1 MRPAPTESAAAA
13 RPWWLLALGGALL
26 ALAGRLWLIRNY
38 GTALPYRDE
47 WKAVAVDLLGPW
59 LAGTL
64 DWRAFVAPLNDHC
77 LILTRSLAFL
87 LVRLN
92 GQWNNL
98 LETALNALLVV
109 PPLLLVGRTLGPA
122 LGRAGAVA
130 WTLLT
135 GLLLALPITAEN
147 TLWGIQSLVFFQVA
161 LSLVYLWAV
170 ATRTRCDAVWWLGQ
184 LAGGL
189 ALLTQQSAV
198 LAPVA
203 AAVLLGWRLIRE
215 TDTRRNAAA
224 GLAFAA
230 LWVVCYQALAPD
242 FTVTAVFRAD
252 SWRLALDVC
261 LRQLAWPLPH
271 PGWAFL
277 FYAPFLWFA
286 ADRLLLRRRLAPA
299 DALLL
304 VVALWVGAQAAAIG
318 YGRGGD
324 TVGFVSR
331 YCDFLLYG
339 VSVNAACLLLL
350 WRESTGRIRLLA
362 GLLGAAWFV
371 ALVPGAHHETVAS
384 HSGYILIHRPA
395 TNAANLA
402 AVRDFIATRDPA
414 VLSRDRVS
422 DTLYT
427 YPPSVAELLV
437 QPGFRALLP
446 PETGAPEARTD
457 QGRLGWIARGLP
469 AAWPLLL
476 AAGLGLI
483 GFAAWRLRSATTTD
497 IANRPSPA
505 WRLRAAAPAPSPA
518 ETESASPL
526 LLAGLAAALAAGG
539 AVLWAAWPQP
549 LVFAPAARWQAAF
562 EPARTDVELADLVFV
577 RETPGDELV
586 PGATSGA
593 VALHRPEIAR
603 FWHGTL
609 LPDASF
615 SAILAARPFSLRHRF
630 LVTPVCG
637 WPNRDGSAL
646 RWRFRDPATGEER
659 WEDRLSTNPQGEFD
673 LWTLDAAAYRGWE
686 ASLVIF
692 DGRTGDAGWMGV
704 ARPALTDDPAFG
716 AEWRALLRGERAEAT
731 HRTLA
736 GGTLLAAL
744 AAAAFAAQA
753 WRTRRRAAPTP

>member
-1 MRPAPTESAAAA
+1 MPARVPVPTSP

-47 WKAVAVDLLGPW
+47 WKAVAIDLLGPW

-109 PPLLLVGRTLGPA
+109 PPLLLIGRTVGPA
-122 LGRAGAVA
+122 LGRSGAVA
-130 WTLLT
+130 WTLLA

-203 AAVLLGWRLIRE
+203 AVFLLGWRLVRDA
-215 TDTRRNAAA
+215 DTRRNAAA

-230 LWVVCYQALAPD
+230 LWIVCYQALAPD

-350 WRESTGRIRLLA
+350 WRESAGRIRLAA
-362 GLLGAAWFV
+362 GLLGATWLV
-371 ALVPGAHHETVAS
+371 ALAPGAHHETVAS

-402 AVRDFIATRDPA
+402 AVRDFIATRDPS
-414 VLSRDRVS
+414 VLSRDRVGE
-422 DTLYT
+422 TLYT

-437 QPGFRALLP
+437 QSGFRALLP
-446 PETGAPEARTD
+446 PETGAPEARAD
-457 QGRLGWIARGLP
+457 QGRLGLIARGLP
-469 AAWPLLL
+469 AAWPLFI

-483 GFAAWRLRSATTTD
+483 GFAAWRLR
-497 IANRPSPA
+497 P
-505 WRLRAAAPAPSPA
+505 AAPVPESA
-518 ETESASPL
+518 ETASASPL
-526 LLAGLAAALAAGG
+526 LLAALAAALAAAG

-549 LVFAPAARWQAAF
+549 FVFAPAARWQAAF

-593 VALHRPEIAR
+593 VALNRPEIAR
-603 FWHGTL
+603 YWHGTL

-615 SAILAARPFSLRHRF
+615 SAILAARPFVLRHRF

-736 GGTLLAAL
+736 AGTL
-744 AAAAFAAQA
+744 AAAALAVFLGLRA
-753 WRTRRRAAPTP
+753 WRHRTVPTP